1 MSGSERASALR
12 AERLI
17 GQLLTGV
24 TYVSVALLLVG
35 VGLLIA
41 AGISPVSGGPGMDP
55 GRLVSD
61 LVGLKPAGFLWIGLL
76 AVIAAP
82 VARVTVALVA
92 YVRDKDWLMVGVSS
106 AILLVIATAIGSAIV
121 STV

>member
-82 VARVTVALVA
+82 IARVTVALVA